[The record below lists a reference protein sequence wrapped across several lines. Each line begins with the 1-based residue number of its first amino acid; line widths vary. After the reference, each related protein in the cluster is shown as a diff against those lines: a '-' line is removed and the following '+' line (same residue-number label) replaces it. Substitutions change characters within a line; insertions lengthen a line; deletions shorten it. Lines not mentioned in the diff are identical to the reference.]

1 MDSAL
6 RTLYKTAKKELGGA
20 MSPTDAARI
29 VGISPRTVFRFLKA
43 GKAMTPEGFVSFTK
57 DREGNVSASQLG
69 CIKALRETFPRAGRK
84 YGTYPK
90 RMRSQ
95 IEIRHAVRAIKQPK
109 DDIWRLQRILAMIDN
124 VTDQNTMIR
133 IRSFA
138 AEKSRR
144 L

>member
-6 RTLYKTAKKELGGA
+6 RTLYKTAKDERGLA

-43 GKAMTPEGFVSFTK
+43 GKAMTPEGFVLFAK

-69 CIKALRETFPRAGRK
+69 CIKELREKLPRPGRK
-84 YGTYPK
+84 YGTHRK
-90 RMRSQ
+90 NRRS
-95 IEIRHAVRAIKQPK
+95 RFGNGGMVRVIKKNK
-109 DDIWRLQRILAMIDN
+109 DDLWRLQRILAMIDN
-124 VTDQNTMIR
+124 VTDHNQMNC

-138 AEKSRR
+138 AQKYHR